1 MRLNGSSLGPLI
13 DDEFLMNVV
22 GNGLK
27 EIFSTEFENFMG
39 QFSSS
44 RPTRQKM
51 TKKNIGKVKDRA
63 RE

>member
-1 MRLNGSSLGPLI
+1 MRLSGSTIGSLI
-13 DDEFLMNVV
+13 DDEFLMNVM
-22 GNGLK
+22 GKGLK

-51 TKKNIGKVKDRA
+51 AKKNIGKVKDCA